1 MSTDNPYEVLSV
13 DDVPVVGP
21 DGKFERCPRC
31 QLDLEQGFI
40 AGAAVGFMTDRSI
53 AGLFTTAS
61 AIRPNA
67 TWWQRFWD
75 STKYYPASLC
85 RRCGCFIVDGSQ
97 TIGYF
102 AARKLAKQ
110 RLKQ

>member
-31 QLDLEQGFI
+31 QMDLEQGFI
-40 AGAAVGFMTDRSI
+40 AGAAVGFMSDKCMS
-53 AGLFTTAS
+53 GFLTTAS

-97 TIGYF
+97 SIGYF